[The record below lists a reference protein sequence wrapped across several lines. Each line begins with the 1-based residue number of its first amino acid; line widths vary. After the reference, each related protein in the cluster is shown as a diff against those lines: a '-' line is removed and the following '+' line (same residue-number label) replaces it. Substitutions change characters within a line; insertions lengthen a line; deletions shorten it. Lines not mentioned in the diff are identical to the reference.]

1 MGKLPKFD
9 WSKYDLDSLQKLSP
23 MEKAQLMWK
32 NIAADD
38 DRFFVPLF
46 QKSMRLIDASSD
58 GPAHGKLVFEF
69 DNDDHWSNNS
79 ANLHGGAQAT
89 IYDICTSIVLS
100 LIARPGF
107 WMLGGVSR
115 VLSVTYIRPAPV
127 GETLILECEIVHAG
141 KRLAVTKGT
150 MKRKSDGAIV
160 STCEHNKVNTDPEVG
175 AKM

>member
-1 MGKLPKFD
+1 
-9 WSKYDLDSLQKLSP
+9 
-23 MEKAQLMWK
+23 
-32 NIAADD
+32 
-38 DRFFVPLF
+38 
-46 QKSMRLIDASSD
+46 MRLIDASSD
-58 GPAHGKLVFEF
+58 SPNHGKLVFEF
-69 DNDDHWSNNS
+69 DNDEHWANNS

-107 WMLGGVSR
+107 WMMGGVSR

-127 GETLILECEIVHAG
+127 GETLILECEVVHAG

-150 MKRKSDGAIV
+150 MRRKRDGAIV

-175 AKM
+175 GKL